1 MRAFF
6 NATGLFAGVLFL
18 TAVSLARA
26 DAATL
31 NIDFGD
37 GPVYTS
43 VGAAPDP
50 GTTWNAVGPGGSATL
65 SYSNATIS
73 PITVTTTFP
82 GQFSNFGGLSNNA
95 LLADRLIAQPDGDAS
110 THTVT
115 LSGLQNGTY
124 NLYAYA
130 AFYAQNFQVGTQ
142 TGYASGLDYTE
153 NNPALWQ
160 LGVQY
165 ALLTG
170 LTVTNGQLVLLIS
183 GATPGFQGGNPTTTI
198 AGLQLQQTPIPP
210 ALPLFASG
218 LGLLQLLRRYRR
230 RGMTA

>member
-1 MRAFF
+1 M
-6 NATGLFAGVLFL
+6 T
-18 TAVSLARA
+18 
-26 DAATL
+26 
-31 NIDFGD
+31 
-37 GPVYTS
+37 
-43 VGAAPDP
+43 
-50 GTTWNAVGPGGSATL
+50 
-65 SYSNATIS
+65 
-73 PITVTTTFP
+73 TTTFP

-95 LLADRLIAQPDGDAS
+95 LLADRLIANDAS
-110 THTVT
+110 PHTVT

-183 GATPGFQGGNPTTTI
+183 GASPASGQPTTTI